1 MTPLHLL
8 SRLKLWRCARV
19 GKRVEVLGSVLVI
32 GGGQIEIGDDVI
44 FDGRVVP
51 IELHAE
57 QGAELIIGH
66 GCVLE
71 GGVSIEAQQR
81 VEIGPGSRLRAF
93 SKLMDNN
100 FHPVLGSRHR
110 RPTSYPVKLEAAVEV
125 GERAIVLPGAW
136 LEKGVTLGP
145 GVVVARRVRAYA
157 TLLVPTMAAPRP
169 SALTTKVTVSAE
181 DEEMNKAPDSPIKPR
196 AIRSSPRGLVQ
207 PPLVAS

>member
-1 MTPLHLL
+1 MTPLLLL
-8 SRLKLWRCARV
+8 SRLKLWRCAKI
-19 GKRVEVLGSVLVI
+19 GKRVEVLGSVYVI

-44 FDGRVVP
+44 LDGRLVP

-57 QGAELIIGH
+57 PGALLLIGH

-110 RPTSYPVKLEAAVEV
+110 RPASKPVKLEAAVEV

-136 LEKGVTLGP
+136 LEKKVTLGP
-145 GVVVARRVRAYA
+145 GVVIARRVKAGV
-157 TLLVPTMAAPRP
+157 TVLVPKARP
-169 SALTTKVTVSAE
+169 QPPPEV
-181 DEEMNKAPDSPIKPR
+181 EEEGEESKTPVKPR
-196 AIRSSPRGLVQ
+196 GLRTSGRPLVQ
-207 PPLVAS
+207 PPVEVS